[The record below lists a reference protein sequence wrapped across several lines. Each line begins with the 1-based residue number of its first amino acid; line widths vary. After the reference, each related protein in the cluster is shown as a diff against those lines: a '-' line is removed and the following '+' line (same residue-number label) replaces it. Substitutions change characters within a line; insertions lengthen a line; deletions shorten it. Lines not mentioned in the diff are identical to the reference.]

1 MLNLSLVRSFVG
13 LVEAGSFHGAATR
26 LKIAQPT
33 ISQHLQKL
41 EEDLGVPL
49 IERSHAGNRPT
60 RHGERFLPHA
70 RHLLKSAARA
80 ETIARDDSLI
90 VGCSGN
96 IASYYMA
103 KAFKGFLDA
112 EEWRGRWEIT
122 SAPNPR
128 IAEMLLSREIDIAA
142 MEWPLS
148 HPDVAAE
155 RWRSAEMIVILPTD
169 HPWAGRREITVEE
182 FLTLEMIGG
191 ESGSGTGTLL
201 RDVLGDRASE
211 LRTRAN
217 VGSTEAVKQA
227 VMSGLGASIILA
239 EAVTHEID
247 TGALIG
253 ISIKGIAMKKTF
265 FTARL
270 KTISDDEIATKL
282 SRFLTG

>member
-1 MLNLSLVRSFVG
+1 MIRILDG
-13 LVEAGSFHGAATR
+13 M
-26 LKIAQPT
+26 
-33 ISQHLQKL
+33 KL
-41 EEDLGVPL
+41 
-49 IERSHAGNRPT
+49 
-60 RHGERFLPHA
+60 
-70 RHLLKSAARA
+70 
-80 ETIARDDSLI
+80 
-90 VGCSGN
+90 
-96 IASYYMA
+96 
-103 KAFKGFLDA
+103 
-112 EEWRGRWEIT
+112 
-122 SAPNPR
+122 
-128 IAEMLLSREIDIAA
+128 
-142 MEWPLS
+142 
-148 HPDVAAE
+148 
-155 RWRSAEMIVILPTD
+155 RSAEMIVILPTD

-201 RDVLGDRASE
+201 RDVLGDRAGE

-253 ISIKGIAMKKTF
+253 ISIKGMAMKKTF

-270 KTISDDEIATKL
+270 KTIRDDEIATKL